1 MQVADEHGVDVPRT
15 FGRGDLPLEVQDP
28 VGQHRVGEQ
37 AHAADLDQHGRVP
50 EPRHPACMRFRHPTA
65 PETRGM
71 TIGPLQVLVI
81 NFDEAN
87 FSGEIEAEM
96 TRLEE
101 AGTLRVHD
109 ILVVAKSQEGAIEV
123 VRSRREIAASL
134 RGEEASNGDL
144 SPDEWAV
151 ADAVEP
157 GGAAAI
163 AILEHRWAVPLKEA
177 IERAGG
183 HHVVTEW
190 ANEEDLAN
198 MGVSL
203 TS

>member
-1 MQVADEHGVDVPRT
+1 
-15 FGRGDLPLEVQDP
+15 
-28 VGQHRVGEQ
+28 
-37 AHAADLDQHGRVP
+37 
-50 EPRHPACMRFRHPTA
+50 
-65 PETRGM
+65 M
-71 TIGPLQVLVI
+71 TMGPLQVLVI

-109 ILVVAKSQEGAIEV
+109 ILVVAKNHEGEIEV
-123 VRSRREIAASL
+123 VRSKSEIAATL
-134 RGEEASNGDL
+134 LGEESSDDREL

-183 HHVVTEW
+183 HHVVAEW

-198 MGVSL
+198 MGVAI

>member
-1 MQVADEHGVDVPRT
+1 
-15 FGRGDLPLEVQDP
+15 
-28 VGQHRVGEQ
+28 
-37 AHAADLDQHGRVP
+37 
-50 EPRHPACMRFRHPTA
+50 
-65 PETRGM
+65 M

-81 NFDEAN
+81 NFDETN

-101 AGTLRVHD
+101 TGTLRVHD
-109 ILVVAKSQEGAIEV
+109 ILVVAKNHEGQIEV
-123 VRSRREIAASL
+123 VRSRSEIAASL
-134 RGEEASNGDL
+134 LGEEPSDRDL
-144 SPDEWAV
+144 SPDEWAI

>member
-1 MQVADEHGVDVPRT
+1 
-15 FGRGDLPLEVQDP
+15 
-28 VGQHRVGEQ
+28 
-37 AHAADLDQHGRVP
+37 
-50 EPRHPACMRFRHPTA
+50 
-65 PETRGM
+65 M

-109 ILVVAKSQEGAIEV
+109 ILVVAKDHEGAIEV
-123 VRSRREIAASL
+123 VRSKSEIAATL
-134 RGEEASNGDL
+134 LGEETSEDEL

-183 HHVVTEW
+183 HHVVAEW

-198 MGVSL
+198 MGVAI